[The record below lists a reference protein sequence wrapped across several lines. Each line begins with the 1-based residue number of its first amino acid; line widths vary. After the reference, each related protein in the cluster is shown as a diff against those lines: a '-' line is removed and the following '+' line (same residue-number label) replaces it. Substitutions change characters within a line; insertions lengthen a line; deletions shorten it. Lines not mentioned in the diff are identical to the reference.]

1 MKVLL
6 STYSCEP
13 NAGSEAGAGYSILR
27 AAAEL
32 AECWVITR
40 ENNVELLGRALALDP
55 PSYPVHIV
63 PLDVSERALRLKRRF
78 GAVRP
83 YYALWQRAVA
93 ARGIDLDEQFG
104 GFDVV
109 HHATMS
115 AFWMPIG
122 VSRLDRP
129 LVVGPISGGTFTPLQ
144 LLPMLGVRRTM
155 TDSIRFVNAH
165 IAARLTRKTWHRA
178 TVVIAQN
185 WQMEGFAARRLEVK
199 GRLLVQ
205 SHAANPSVSN
215 VAKVE
220 SRSPMVLFVGR
231 LVAWKGI
238 LLALEAFR
246 KVGASEAR
254 LVFVGDGPDRRLLE
268 RRINDLDLSSRV
280 EILGSVP
287 RPQVLRMMREA
298 SCLLFPSFHDS
309 AGFVVSEALALGLPV
324 VCLDHGG
331 PAWLVDHWSRTPSV
345 AVQPSTLDETISS
358 LAMSVR
364 RFLLEPV
371 PIPSE
376 ITESDQR
383 LDVTLREAYT
393 LAAKDPAS

>member
-1 MKVLL
+1 MKILL
-6 STYSCEP
+6 SAYSCEP

-40 ENNVELLGRALALDP
+40 ANNVELLSRALALDP
-55 PSYPVHIV
+55 PSQPVHIV

-83 YYALWQRAVA
+83 YYALWQRTVA
-93 ARGIDLDEQFG
+93 DRGIELDEEFG
-104 GFDVV
+104 RFDVV

-122 VSRLDRP
+122 VTRLDRP
-129 LVVGPISGGTFTPLQ
+129 LVIGPISGGTFTPLQ
-144 LLPMLGVRRTM
+144 LWPMLGRRRMM
-155 TDSIRFVNAH
+155 TDSIRYVNAH
-165 IAARLTRKTWHRA
+165 IAARLTRRTLHRA
-178 TVVIAQN
+178 KVVIAQN
-185 WQMEGFAARRLEVK
+185 WQMESFAARHLEVE

-205 SHAANPSVSN
+205 SHASNPSVSN

-220 SRSPMVLFVGR
+220 SRKPVVLFVGR

-246 KVGASEAR
+246 KVGVPEAR
-254 LVFVGDGPDRRLLE
+254 LVFVGDGPDRALLE
-268 RRINDLDLSSRV
+268 RRIDDFGYSSRV

-287 RPQVLRMMREA
+287 RPQVLKMMREA

-324 VCLDHGG
+324 VCLDQGG
-331 PAWLVDHWSRTPSV
+331 PAWLVDHWSRVPSV

-371 PIPSE
+371 PIPRE
-376 ITESDQR
+376 IAESDQR

-393 LAAKDPAS
+393 LAAEDSAS

>member
-6 STYSCEP
+6 SAYSCEP

-40 ENNVELLGRALALDP
+40 ANNVEPLGRALTRDP
-55 PSYPVHIV
+55 PSHPVHIV
-63 PLDVSERALRLKRRF
+63 PLDVSERTLRLKRRF
-78 GAVRP
+78 GAIRP

-93 ARGIDLDEQFG
+93 SKGIDLDAQYG

-122 VSRLDRP
+122 VTRLDRP

-144 LLPMLGVRRTM
+144 LAPMLGMRRIV
-155 TDSIRFVNAH
+155 TDSIRYVNAH

-178 TVVIAQN
+178 KVVIAQN
-185 WQMEGFAARRLEVK
+185 WQMESFAARHLEVE

-205 SHAANPSVSN
+205 SHASNPSVSN
-215 VAKVE
+215 VANVE
-220 SRSPMVLFVGR
+220 SRKPVVLFVGR

-246 KVGASEAR
+246 RVGVPEAR
-254 LVFVGDGPDRRLLE
+254 LVFVGDGPDRALLE
-268 RRINDLDLSSRV
+268 RRIDDFGYSSLV

-287 RPQVLRMMREA
+287 RLQVLKMMREA

-324 VCLDHGG
+324 VCLDQGG
-331 PAWLVDHWSRTPSV
+331 PAWLVNHWSHVPSV

-358 LAMSVR
+358 LTISVR

-383 LDVTLREAYT
+383 LGVTLREAYT
-393 LAAKDPAS
+393 LAAEDSAS